1 MKYKIGWVV
10 LFFFYSTGLTLASE
24 KIDQIEN
31 LSQDEFKRLSE
42 NIGAAVSYKA
52 VIPVEP
58 LGITGFDVGIAVTGT
73 EFNEDDLWQRA
84 TSSGSAP
91 STLYVPRLYAHKGL
105 PFGIDIGAFYSE
117 LPDADLT
124 LWGAE
129 VRYAI
134 WEGGV
139 AAPALGIR
147 ATTTQLSGLSQFEI
161 STLGVDI
168 GISKGFTLLTVYG
181 GAGVQRVESEV
192 NLSSF
197 NSEDFFQKRLYAGLS
212 ISLLLINLG
221 VEYDITGDVNSLSVK
236 AGLRF

>member
-1 MKYKIGWVV
+1 MKHKIVWVV
-10 LFFFYSTGLTLASE
+10 LFFFYSVGLTIASE

-42 NIGAAVSYKA
+42 NIGAAVAYKA

-58 LGITGFDVGIAVTGT
+58 LGITGFDVGIVVTAT
-73 EFNEDDLWQRA
+73 ELNEENVWKRA
-84 TSSGSAP
+84 ASGGSAP
-91 STLYVPRLYAHKGL
+91 KTLYVPKLYAHKGL
-105 PFGIDIGAFYSE
+105 PFGIDVGAFYSE
-117 LPDADLT
+117 LSAEDLT

-134 WEGGV
+134 WEGGM

-147 ATTTQLSGLSQFEI
+147 ITTTQLSGLSQFEI
-161 STLGVDI
+161 STLGIGI

-181 GAGVQRVESEV
+181 GAGTQYVESKV

-197 NSEDFFQKRLYAGLS
+197 NSEEFFQKRLYAGLNV
-212 ISLLLINLG
+212 SLLLLNLG

>member
-1 MKYKIGWVV
+1 MKHRVAWVV
-10 LFFFYSTGLTLASE
+10 LFFFYSVGLTIASE

-31 LSQDEFKRLSE
+31 LSQGEFKRLSE
-42 NIGAAVSYKA
+42 NIGAAVAYRA

-58 LGITGFDVGIAVTGT
+58 LGITGFDVGIAVTAT
-73 EFNEDDLWQRA
+73 ELDEDNLWKRA
-84 TSSGSAP
+84 ASGGSAP
-91 STLYVPRLYAHKGL
+91 EALYVPKLYVHKGL

-117 LPDADLT
+117 LPTEDLT

-139 AAPALGIR
+139 ATPALGIR
-147 ATTTQLSGLSQFEI
+147 VATTQLSGLSQFEI
-161 STLGVDI
+161 STLGIDI

-181 GAGVQRVESEV
+181 GAGTQYVESKV
-192 NLSSF
+192 NVNAL

-212 ISLLLINLG
+212 VSLLLLNLG